1 MLLPRRTL
9 LGSVCAVSLGTG
21 ALSAAGQPLT
31 RSDEGDAFAAV
42 FDEIWRTVRD
52 RFYDPNMRG
61 IDWSAMRTRYR
72 PGALAASSLRARAAV
87 INAMLGE
94 LGASHTRYYLPDE
107 PAYYQLAGIFVGAL
121 RRRGLERFFPEGE
134 VKYPGIGIWTRP
146 DPDGRLFVSGIIQG
160 TAAAASGLVVGDEII
175 AADNAAFRA
184 VDSFRG
190 KVGET
195 VKLSVR
201 RTAGGPVFTIDVVG
215 EEIHPNRMFLRG
227 LEASARVIPTPRG
240 TSVGY
245 ARIWCYAGDVYQ
257 HALER
262 LIGEGPLKDTD
273 ALILDLRDGWGGA
286 EPQYLDLFNHH
297 APTMLLTS
305 RSGEVEQVDVKW
317 RKRVAL
323 LVNAGTR
330 SGKEVLAYG
339 FRKYGLG
346 EVIGT
351 RTEGAVLAATAFL
364 LEDGSL
370 LLLAVENVQVD
381 GERLEGLGVSPMIE
395 VPFDIAYAAGRDPQL
410 DRAVRAVSG

>member
-1 MLLPRRTL
+1 MLLPRRAL
-9 LGSVCAVSLGTG
+9 LGSVCALGTG
-21 ALSAAGQPLT
+21 GFSAAA
-31 RSDEGDAFAAV
+31 RSDERDAFAAV

-52 RFYDPNMRG
+52 RFYDPNLNG
-61 IDWSAMRTRYR
+61 VDWPAMRTRYR
-72 PGALAASSLRARAAV
+72 PGALAASSPRARAAV
-87 INAMLGE
+87 VNAMLGE

-107 PAYYQLAGIFVGAL
+107 LAYYQLAGIFAGAL
-121 RRRGLERFFPEGE
+121 RRRGLQRFFPDGE
-134 VKYPGIGIWTRP
+134 VTYPGTGLWTRV
-146 DPDGRLFVSGIIQG
+146 DAEGRFFVTGIIQG
-160 TAAAASGLVVGDEII
+160 TAAATSGLLVGDEII
-175 AADNAAFRA
+175 AADDAPFRA

-195 VKLSVR
+195 VKLLIR
-201 RTAGGPVFTIDVVG
+201 RTAGGPVFTINVVG

-227 LEASARVIPTPRG
+227 LEASARVIATSHG

-245 ARIWCYAGDVYQ
+245 ARVWCYAGEVYQ

-262 LIGEGPLKDTD
+262 LIGEGPLKDAD

-286 EPQYLDLFNHH
+286 EPQYLDLFNHR

-305 RSGEVEQVDVKW
+305 RSGEVERVDVKW

-323 LVNAGTR
+323 LVNGGTR
-330 SGKEVLAYG
+330 SGKEVIAYG

-364 LEDGSL
+364 LDDGSL
-370 LLLAVENVQVD
+370 LLLAVEDVRVD
-381 GERLEGLGVSPMIE
+381 GVRLEGVGVSPTIE
-395 VPFDIAYAAGRDPQL
+395 VPFDLTYAAGRDPQL
-410 DRAVRAVSG
+410 DRAVHVVSG